1 MDYIC
6 SDCPRRCGAE
16 RSDTKS
22 GGVCASPALP
32 RAARAA
38 PHFGEEPCI
47 SGSRG
52 AGTIFFTGCSL
63 RCVYCQ
69 NRAISRGGGEG
80 RTVSVEALRSMM
92 LRLRDE
98 GAHCIDLVT
107 PTHYLRAV
115 REALE
120 GLALGIPVVWNSSG
134 YESVEALKSLEGLV
148 QVYLPDYKYSDAA
161 LAKRYSAA
169 PDYPEIAAAAIREMY
184 RQTGPFRM
192 DENGLLVPPP
202 PPPVRAGP
210 LSPEMAVAPGH
221 GPECMVDGDTNTW
234 FQSAGPA
241 RKKDGVIVEY
251 HPALRGTLSVQCG
264 VPGSTNAPPAIR
276 IGVITAGAPRGRRL
290 GYVDPETGFF
300 SCDIGEKPASRVV
313 VVVAADSDEPFAVQS
328 VRIDP

>member
-32 RAARAA
+32 RVARAA

-69 NRAISRGGGEG
+69 NRAISRGGEG

-148 QVYLPDYKYSDAA
+148 QVYLPDYKYSDAE

-192 DENGLLVPPP
+192 DENGLLVSGVLIRHLILPGETENAMGAIDFVSESFPPGSVLFSLMSQYTP
-202 PPPVRAGP
+202 IEG
-210 LSPEMAVAPGH
+210 LE
-221 GPECMVDGDTNTW
+221 
-234 FQSAGPA
+234 
-241 RKKDGVIVEY
+241 KY
-251 HPALRGTLSVQCG
+251 PALRRRVDPGENEHLIRYMRRCGLTEGYWQEPDSATEEFLPAFDGTG
-264 VPGSTNAPPAIR
+264 VP
-276 IGVITAGAPRGRRL
+276 
-290 GYVDPETGFF
+290 
-300 SCDIGEKPASRVV
+300 
-313 VVVAADSDEPFAVQS
+313 EP
-328 VRIDP
+328 

>member
-32 RAARAA
+32 RVARAA

-98 GAHCIDLVT
+98 GVHCIDLVT

-148 QVYLPDYKYSDAA
+148 QVYLPDFKYSDAA

-192 DENGLLVPPP
+192 DESGLLVSGVLIRHLILPGEIENSMGAIDFVSESFPPGSVLFSLMSQYTP
-202 PPPVRAGP
+202 IEG
-210 LSPEMAVAPGH
+210 LE
-221 GPECMVDGDTNTW
+221 
-234 FQSAGPA
+234 
-241 RKKDGVIVEY
+241 KY
-251 HPALRGTLSVQCG
+251 PALRRRVDPGENEHLIRYMRRCGLADGYWQEPDSATEEFLPAFDGTG
-264 VPGSTNAPPAIR
+264 VP
-276 IGVITAGAPRGRRL
+276 
-290 GYVDPETGFF
+290 
-300 SCDIGEKPASRVV
+300 
-313 VVVAADSDEPFAVQS
+313 
-328 VRIDP
+328 

>member
-1 MDYIC
+1 MEFIC
-6 SDCPRRCGAE
+6 SDCPRRCGALRGTE
-16 RSDTKS
+16 RS

-32 RAARAA
+32 RVVRAA
-38 PHFGEEPCI
+38 PHFGEEPCL
-47 SGSRG
+47 SGTKG
-52 AGTIFFTGCSL
+52 AGAIFFSGCNL

-98 GAHCIDLVT
+98 GVHCIDLVT

-148 QVYLPDYKYSDAA
+148 QVYLPDFKYSDAA

-192 DENGLLVPPP
+192 DENGLLVSGVLIRHLILPGETENSMG
-202 PPPVRAGP
+202 AIDF
-210 LSPEMAVAPGH
+210 VADSFPQGSVLFSLMSQYTPIE
-221 GPECMVDGDTNTW
+221 GLE
-234 FQSAGPA
+234 
-241 RKKDGVIVEY
+241 KY
-251 HPALRGTLSVQCG
+251 PALR
-264 VPGSTNAPPAIR
+264 
-276 IGVITAGAPRGRRL
+276 RR
-290 GYVDPETGFF
+290 VDPGENEHLIRYMRRCGLTEGYWQEPDSATEEFLPAFDGTGV
-300 SCDIGEKPASRVV
+300 E
-313 VVVAADSDEPFAVQS
+313 
-328 VRIDP
+328 

>member
-32 RAARAA
+32 RVARAA

-52 AGTIFFTGCSL
+52 AGTIFFTGCNL
-63 RCVYCQ
+63 RCVFCQ
-69 NRAISRGGGEG
+69 NRAISRGGEG
-80 RTVSVEALRSMM
+80 RAVSVEALRSMM

-98 GAHCIDLVT
+98 GVHCIDLVT

-120 GLALGIPVVWNSSG
+120 GLELGIPVVWNSSG
-134 YESVEALKSLEGLV
+134 CESVDALRTLEGLV

-169 PDYPEIAAAAIREMY
+169 ADYPEAASAAIREMF
-184 RQTGPFRM
+184 RQTGPYRM
-192 DENGLLVPPP
+192 DEDGLLVSGVLIRHLILPGEIENSMGAIDFVSESFPPGSVLCSLMSQYP
-202 PPPVRAGP
+202 PIV
-210 LSPEMAVAPGH
+210 
-221 GPECMVDGDTNTW
+221 GPE
-234 FQSAGPA
+234 
-241 RKKDGVIVEY
+241 KY
-251 HPALRGTLSVQCG
+251 PAL
-264 VPGSTNAPPAIR
+264 
-276 IGVITAGAPRGRRL
+276 PR
-290 GYVDPETGFF
+290 
-300 SCDIGEKPASRVV
+300 RVV
-313 VVVAADSDEPFAVQS
+313 SGQNEHLIRYMRRCGLTEGYWQEISSATEEQIPAFDGTGVVEP
-328 VRIDP
+328 